1 MWHDTYVICYT
12 FILHLGRY
20 HLDHEQIS
28 ALSVHRPCGLN
39 DDNFCRETYTR
50 VCVCVCVCKNIKT
63 NITGRGWLKSTV
75 VSVDQNQTVMIAAK
89 FSARALGADSKPM
102 YFKQYFV
109 KEIVFK
115 KSRGI
120 PDIRAKLFTF

>member
-1 MWHDTYVICYT
+1 M
-12 FILHLGRY
+12 
-20 HLDHEQIS
+20 
-28 ALSVHRPCGLN
+28 
-39 DDNFCRETYTR
+39 
-50 VCVCVCVCKNIKT
+50 
-63 NITGRGWLKSTV
+63 TGMEGLKSTV
-75 VSVDQNQTVMIAAK
+75 VSVDRNQTVMIAGK

-102 YFKQYFV
+102 YFILYFV